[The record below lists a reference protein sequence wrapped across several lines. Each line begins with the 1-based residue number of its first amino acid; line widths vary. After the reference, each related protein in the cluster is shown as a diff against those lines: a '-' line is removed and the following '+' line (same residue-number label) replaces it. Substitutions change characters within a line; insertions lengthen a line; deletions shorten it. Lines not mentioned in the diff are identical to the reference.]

1 MGGERMTSCV
11 ATITGPDD
19 GLARVEA
26 MLDDMARAHRLD
38 ADPVADMHVAL
49 DEVLSNIFRHGFAD
63 GRPHRVEVRLS
74 VGPAMLKA
82 EVEDDCAPFD
92 PLALPPPDLSGSVE
106 ERPIGGLGV
115 FFVRKLMSAVH
126 YVRKGARNRLVLE
139 KLLPANEGGTNGIA

>member
-1 MGGERMTSCV
+1 MTSCV
-11 ATITGPDD
+11 ATITGPGE

-26 MLDDMARAHRLD
+26 MLDEMARAHRLD

-63 GRPHRVEVRLS
+63 GLPHRVEVRLS

-92 PLALPPPDLSGSVE
+92 PLSLPPPDLSGSVE
-106 ERPIGGLGV
+106 DRPIGGLGV
-115 FFVRKLMSAVH
+115 FFVMKLMSAVR
-126 YVRKGARNRLVLE
+126 YVRDGARNRLVLE
-139 KLLPANEGGTNGIA
+139 KSLPEIEGRTNGTA